1 MNGDQELVTVLA
13 VCGVAALATLINGY
27 VLLVILLSKR
37 TSSPINVLL
46 THLSAVD
53 LIICIAVL
61 VSILPEAF
69 NQYEKVAPWLCPVHG
84 FLFNFLH
91 PMAIWTVCGLNC
103 DRYYAIAAPLH
114 YGTLVNSRK
123 IMLGLCGT
131 WIVCLLIS
139 LPPVFRLVPYTYQPG
154 IPVCTTDFS
163 KGRATILYSI
173 FYTTISLVLPGVIIL
188 GCNIKVFTIARYHRH
203 RIASA
208 IFEVTLSAQVTITHQ
223 RNPFFLPTAMANKLR
238 RSNAFSAVFQIV
250 GSLAAFYLPYY
261 CVCLYES
268 LCAAVG
274 AAPRTDP
281 AVKSLSFAL
290 ITGSALCNGLL
301 YGIKNKL
308 LKKTYQNYRRKMMT
322 KCEVNQEIQARTP
335 SACGS
340 RRPSLTPV
348 AAAAAAAA
356 GSGVHGKSAAA
367 AASAPSGQ
375 ATAATPLLLLCSRR
389 SSLMSL
395 SETGEPPAPVRRG
408 AATCS
413 ANALNFGNY
422 YADVHFNDGGGGGG
436 GGVGLSIRRCYSSTT
451 NDGGPDR
458 GSRCAVA
465 NRSAFVRRILRDSR
479 RSPRI
484 LITRAM
490 SEESEPYSSEQ
501 GSGGGATVCGR
512 NDRRAGARKLS
523 SSAVTLFIDD
533 CRPGTGR
540 VQEDADFDFN
550 DDCSGGG
557 GGGGCD
563 DDDEDTSL
571 AYYSSPSSS
580 NDGSG
585 CAANDGLALFARLST

>member
-173 FYTTISLVLPGVIIL
+173 FYTTISLVLPGVHDRPVSQAPHSVGDIRSDAVGAGDHHAPAEPVLPAHGDGQQAAPEQRVL
-188 GCNIKVFTIARYHRH
+188 GRVPNRRLAGRV
-203 RIASA
+203 
-208 IFEVTLSAQVTITHQ
+208 LSAVLLRVPVRVAVRGGGRGAAHRPGRQVTVVRPDH
-223 RNPFFLPTAMANKLR
+223 R
-238 RSNAFSAVFQIV
+238 FSAVQRSAV
-250 GSLAAFYLPYY
+250 RHQEQAAEEDVPELPAEDDDQ
-261 CVCLYES
+261 VRGEPGDPGPD
-268 LCAAVG
+268 AVG
-274 AAPRTDP
+274 VRVAQ
-281 AVKSLSFAL
+281 AVAHA
-290 ITGSALCNGLL
+290 GGR
-301 YGIKNKL
+301 G
-308 LKKTYQNYRRKMMT
+308 RR
-322 KCEVNQEIQARTP
+322 
-335 SACGS
+335 
-340 RRPSLTPV
+340 
-348 AAAAAAAA
+348 
-356 GSGVHGKSAAA
+356 GSGVHGKSAA

-422 YADVHFNDGGGGGG
+422 YADVHFNDGSGGGGG
-436 GGVGLSIRRCYSSTT
+436 GGVGSSIRRCYSSTT
-451 NDGGPDR
+451 NDGGPER

-490 SEESEPYSSEQ
+490 SEESEPYASEQ
-501 GSGGGATVCGR
+501 GGGGGAAVCGR
-512 NDRRAGARKLS
+512 NDRRVGAHKLS
-523 SSAVTLFIDD
+523 SSAARH
-533 CRPGTGR
+533 RPL
-540 VQEDADFDFN
+540 VA
-550 DDCSGGG
+550 GG

-585 CAANDGLALFARLST
+585 CAANDGLALFTRLST

>member
-13 VCGVAALATLINGY
+13 VCGVAALAAFINGY
-27 VLLVILLSKR
+27 VLLVILLSKQ

-53 LIICIAVL
+53 LIVCIAVL
-61 VSILPEAF
+61 LSILPETF

-123 IMLGLCGT
+123 IMMGLCGT

-139 LPPVFRLVPYTYQPG
+139 MPPVFRLVPYSYQPG
-154 IPVCTTDFS
+154 LPVCTTDFS
-163 KGRATILYSI
+163 KGRATIFYSI
-173 FYTTISLVLPGVIIL
+173 FYTTVTLVLPGVIIL

-238 RSNAFSAVFQIV
+238 RNNAFSAVFQII
-250 GSLAAFYLPYY
+250 GSLAVFYAPYY
-261 CVCLYES
+261 AVSLYES

-281 AVKSLSFAL
+281 AVKSLAFAL

-348 AAAAAAAA
+348 AAGQSCGTAAA
-356 GSGVHGKSAAA
+356 GCGGSGGRTA
-367 AASAPSGQ
+367 AASCRRQSNHQLLRRQ
-375 ATAATPLLLLCSRR
+375 AA
-389 SSLMSL
+389 
-395 SETGEPPAPVRRG
+395 G
-408 AATCS
+408 S
-413 ANALNFGNY
+413 ANALNFGHY
-422 YADVHFNDGGGGGG
+422 CADAAAA
-436 GGVGLSIRRCYSSTT
+436 GLDNGSIRRCYSSSAGVDCRFATSASC
-451 NDGGPDR
+451 NQ
-458 GSRCAVA
+458 
-465 NRSAFVRRILRDSR
+465 SAFVRRILRDSP

-490 SEESEPYSSEQ
+490 SEENESSSYASEPE
-501 GSGGGATVCGR
+501 TPVHK
-512 NDRRAGARKLS
+512 NLMVHKLS
-523 SSAVTLFIDD
+523 SSTVTLFIDD
-533 CRPGTGR
+533 NRK
-540 VQEDADFDFN
+540 N
-550 DDCSGGG
+550 GGG
-557 GGGGCD
+557 DGGSATVTSGLLQD
-563 DDDEDTSL
+563 YEDETSP
-571 AYYSSPSSS
+571 AYSSLSSS
-580 NDGSG
+580 NDDSS
-585 CAANDGLALFARLST
+585 CATHELTRLTRLSA

>member
-13 VCGVAALATLINGY
+13 VCGVAALATFINGY

-61 VSILPEAF
+61 LSILPETF

-154 IPVCTTDFS
+154 LPVCTTDFS
-163 KGRATILYSI
+163 KGRATIFYSI
-173 FYTTISLVLPGVIIL
+173 FYTTITLVLPGVIIL

-250 GSLAAFYLPYY
+250 GSLAVFYLPYY
-261 CVCLYES
+261 GVCLYES

-348 AAAAAAAA
+348 AAAAGHGKTPATPAAA
-356 GSGVHGKSAAA
+356 
-367 AASAPSGQ
+367 
-375 ATAATPLLLLCSRR
+375 PLLLLCSRR

-395 SETGEPPAPVRRG
+395 SETGEPPVAMAARRLPG
-408 AATCS
+408 ATCS
-413 ANALNFGNY
+413 ANALDFGNF
-422 YADVHFNDGGGGGG
+422 YADVHFNGGVGGGVSGGGGS
-436 GGVGLSIRRCYSSTT
+436 SIRRCYSSTT
-451 NDGGPDR
+451 NDDGSDR
-458 GSRCAVA
+458 GGRCAVA

-501 GSGGGATVCGR
+501 SSGTVAICDLKDRCRVGAH
-512 NDRRAGARKLS
+512 KLS

-533 CRPGTGR
+533 CRPNSGR
-540 VQEDADFDFN
+540 VHCPTDVEFDFD
-550 DDCSGGG
+550 DDCGGGG

-585 CAANDGLALFARLST
+585 CAANGGLTRLTRLSA

>member
-1 MNGDQELVTVLA
+1 MNGDQELVTVLV
-13 VCGVAALATLINGY
+13 VCGVAALATIINGY

-53 LIICIAVL
+53 LIVCIAVL
-61 VSILPEAF
+61 VSILPEIF

-123 IMLGLCGT
+123 IMMGLCGT
-131 WIVCLLIS
+131 WIVCLFIS

-154 IPVCTTDFS
+154 LPVCTTDFS
-163 KGRATILYSI
+163 KGRATIFYSI
-173 FYTTISLVLPGVIIL
+173 FYTTITLVLPGVIIL
-188 GCNIKVFTIARYHRH
+188 GCNIRVFTIARYHRH

-250 GSLAAFYLPYY
+250 GSLAVFYLPYY

-290 ITGSALCNGLL
+290 ITSSALCNGLL

-348 AAAAAAAA
+348 AAAAIGGHSKGTAA
-356 GSGVHGKSAAA
+356 GTGS
-367 AASAPSGQ
+367 

-395 SETGEPPAPVRRG
+395 SETGEPPPSVRRLPAG
-408 AATCS
+408 ATCS
-413 ANALNFGNY
+413 ANALDFGNFY
-422 YADVHFNDGGGGGG
+422 SDVNFNNDGVGSSGGGGGS
-436 GGVGLSIRRCYSSTT
+436 SIRRCYSSTT
-451 NDGGPDR
+451 NDSGSDR
-458 GSRCAVA
+458 GNRCVVA

-490 SEESEPYSSEQ
+490 SEESEPYASEQ
-501 GSGGGATVCGR
+501 SGSDATVCGDR
-512 NDRRAGARKLS
+512 NGRRISAHKLS

-533 CRPGTGR
+533 CRPGSGR
-540 VQEDADFDFN
+540 VRCSDDVDFDFD
-550 DDCSGGG
+550 DDCDRGRVGGG
-557 GGGGCD
+557 GGGGD

-585 CAANDGLALFARLST
+585 CAANDGLARFTRLSA

>member
-1 MNGDQELVTVLA
+1 
-13 VCGVAALATLINGY
+13 
-27 VLLVILLSKR
+27 
-37 TSSPINVLL
+37 
-46 THLSAVD
+46 
-53 LIICIAVL
+53 
-61 VSILPEAF
+61 
-69 NQYEKVAPWLCPVHG
+69 
-84 FLFNFLH
+84 
-91 PMAIWTVCGLNC
+91 
-103 DRYYAIAAPLH
+103 
-114 YGTLVNSRK
+114 
-123 IMLGLCGT
+123 
-131 WIVCLLIS
+131 
-139 LPPVFRLVPYTYQPG
+139 
-154 IPVCTTDFS
+154 
-163 KGRATILYSI
+163 
-173 FYTTISLVLPGVIIL
+173 
-188 GCNIKVFTIARYHRH
+188 
-203 RIASA
+203 
-208 IFEVTLSAQVTITHQ
+208 VTLSAQVTITHQ

-348 AAAAAAAA
+348 AAAAAA
-356 GSGVHGKSAAA
+356 SGVHGKSA

-422 YADVHFNDGGGGGG
+422 YADVHFNDDGGGG
-436 GGVGLSIRRCYSSTT
+436 GGVGSSIRRCYSSTT

-490 SEESEPYSSEQ
+490 SEESEPYASEQ
-501 GSGGGATVCGR
+501 GGGGGAAVCSR
-512 NDRRAGARKLS
+512 NNRRVGAHKLS
-523 SSAVTLFIDD
+523 SSTVTLFIDD
-533 CRPGTGR
+533 CRPSTGR
-540 VQEDADFDFN
+540 VHCPEDADFDFN
-550 DDCSGGG
+550 DDCSGG

-585 CAANDGLALFARLST
+585 CVTNDGLALFTRLSA